1 MTALIGP
8 RQCGKTTLARQL
20 AAQEPHEYF
29 DLEAPS
35 DLERLANPMTSLEPL
50 KGLVVVDEVQRKP
63 ELFPLLRVLS
73 DRRPLPARFLLLGS
87 ASPDLI
93 RNSSESLAGRVAFVN
108 MAGFEVSEVGSAS
121 LRRLRW
127 RGGFPRS
134 FLAESDA
141 ASRSWRENF
150 IQTFLERD
158 IRQFG
163 VQVPPVT
170 LRRCLSRRHREG
182 SAELTEDWFAS

>member
-1 MTALIGP
+1 MLAL
-8 RQCGKTTLARQL
+8 Q
-20 AAQEPHEYF
+20 PHEYF

-35 DLERLANPMTSLEPL
+35 DLERLANPMTTLEPL

-63 ELFPLLRVLS
+63 DLFPLLRVLS

-108 MAGFEVSEVGSAS
+108 MAGFSLAEVGAES
-121 LRRLRW
+121 LRLLWW
-127 RGGFPRS
+127 RGGCPRS

-141 ASRSWRENF
+141 ASRAWRENF
-150 IQTFLERD
+150 IQTLKGASDSDCGPVDGERK
-158 IRQFG
+158 R
-163 VQVPPVT
+163 T
-170 LRRCLSRRHREG
+170 
-182 SAELTEDWFAS
+182 